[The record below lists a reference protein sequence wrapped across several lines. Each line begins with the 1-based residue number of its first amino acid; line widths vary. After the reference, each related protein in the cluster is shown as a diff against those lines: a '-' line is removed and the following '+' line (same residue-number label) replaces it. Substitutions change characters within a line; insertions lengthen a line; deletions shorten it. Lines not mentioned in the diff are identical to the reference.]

1 MTENLKEKILLAL
14 KEIKLDGMSQN
25 IVELNLISGINI
37 NEGNVQFSIELDDK
51 YKNHASEIIKK
62 SQKIVMNLPEV
73 NSAIAIP
80 TSHKNL
86 TSLKQES
93 SSADKEKNIQ
103 GINKIIAVA
112 SGKGGV
118 GKSTTAIN
126 IAISIKKNGYNVGIL
141 DADIYGPSLPKLI
154 GSNQKPESDGKKL
167 NPINAFGLQVMSIG
181 FLVPDDS
188 PTIWRGPMVIS
199 ALTQLLTQ
207 VSWENLD
214 FLIIDLPPGTGDIQ
228 LSLSQKANLSGSVIV
243 STPQDLA
250 LIDARKGLNMFR
262 KVDVPVLGI
271 IENMSFFICPSCNE
285 QTNIFGNG
293 GAKKE
298 AENLGV
304 DFLGAIPLDS
314 EIRSTSDEGIPIT
327 EKDYTSH
334 QSKTYDKIA
343 KKIISKV
350 FKTKISTPKIILD

>member
-1 MTENLKEKILLAL
+1 MTEDLKQKILQAL
-14 KEIKLDGMSQN
+14 KEIKLVGMSKN
-25 IVELNLISGINI
+25 IVELNLVSGINI
-37 NEGNVQFSIELDDK
+37 KNGNVQFSIELDDH
-51 YKNHASEIIKK
+51 YINQASDLIKK
-62 SQKIVMNLPEV
+62 SQKIVLDLPGV

-86 TSLKQES
+86 SRLKQES
-93 SSADKEKNIQ
+93 PSIDKEKNIP
-103 GINKIIAVA
+103 GISKIIAVA

-126 IAISIKKNGYNVGIL
+126 LAISIKNNGYNVGIL

-154 GSNQKPESDGKKL
+154 GSNQKPKSDGKKL

-207 VSWENLD
+207 VSWQNLD

-228 LSLSQKANLSGSVIV
+228 LSLAQKANLSGSIIV

-314 EIRSTSDEGIPIT
+314 EIRSTSDEGMPIT
-327 EKDYTSH
+327 EKNNKSPQTKIYNN
-334 QSKTYDKIA
+334 IA
-343 KKIISKV
+343 KTIISKV
-350 FKTKISTPKIILD
+350 YNIKNTIPKIIFD

>member
-1 MTENLKEKILLAL
+1 MTEDLKEKILHAL
-14 KEIKLDGMSQN
+14 KEIKLSGMSQN
-25 IVELNLISGINI
+25 IVELNLVSGINI
-37 NEGNVQFSIELDDK
+37 KNGNVQFSIELDEK

-62 SQKIVMNLPEV
+62 SQKIVMNIPGV

-80 TSHKNL
+80 TAHKNF
-86 TSLKQES
+86 TRLKQEDS
-93 SSADKEKNIQ
+93 STNNEKNIQ

-126 IAISIKKNGYNVGIL
+126 LAISIKNNGYNVGIL

-167 NPINAFGLQVMSIG
+167 KPINAFGLQVMSIG

-207 VSWENLD
+207 VSWENID

-228 LSLSQKANLSGSVIV
+228 LSLSQKANLSGTIIV

-304 DFLGAIPLDS
+304 EFLGAIPLDS

-327 EKDYTSH
+327 EKNSKSP
-334 QSKTYDKIA
+334 QSKIYNNIA
-343 KKIISKV
+343 KTIISKV
-350 FKTKISTPKIILD
+350 YKIKNSAPKIIFD

>member
-1 MTENLKEKILLAL
+1 MTEDLKQKILQAL
-14 KEIKLDGMSQN
+14 TEIKLVGMSKN
-25 IVELNLISGINI
+25 IVELNLVSGINI
-37 NEGNVQFSIELDDK
+37 KNGNVQFSIELDEN
-51 YKNHASEIIKK
+51 YINQASDLIKK
-62 SQKIVMNLPEV
+62 SQKIVLDLPGV

-80 TSHKNL
+80 TSHKKL
-86 TSLKQES
+86 SRLKQES
-93 SSADKEKNIQ
+93 PSIDEEKNIP
-103 GINKIIAVA
+103 GISKIIAVA

-126 IAISIKKNGYNVGIL
+126 LAISIKNNGYNVGIL

-154 GSNQKPESDGKKL
+154 GSNQKPKSDGKKL

-207 VSWENLD
+207 VSWQNLD

-228 LSLSQKANLSGSVIV
+228 LSLAQKANLSGSIIV

-298 AENLGV
+298 AEDLGV

-314 EIRSTSDEGIPIT
+314 EIRSTSDEGMPIT
-327 EKDYTSH
+327 EKNDKSP
-334 QSKTYDKIA
+334 QSKIYNNIA
-343 KKIISKV
+343 KTIISKV
-350 FKTKISTPKIILD
+350 YEIKNTAPKIIFD

>member
-1 MTENLKEKILLAL
+1 MTEHLKEKILLAL
-14 KEIKLDGMSQN
+14 KEIKLDGVSQD
-25 IVELNLISGINI
+25 IVELNLVSGINI
-37 NEGNVQFSIELDDK
+37 KNGNVQFSIEIDEK
-51 YKNHASEIIKK
+51 YKNYASEIIKK

-73 NSAIAIP
+73 KSAVAIP

-93 SSADKEKNIQ
+93 SSINRENNIE

-126 IAISIKKNGYNVGIL
+126 LAISIKKNGYNVGIL
-141 DADIYGPSLPKLI
+141 DADIYGPSIPKLI
-154 GSNQKPESDGKKL
+154 GSNQKPQSDGKKL
-167 NPINAFGLQVMSIG
+167 KPVNAFGLQVMSIG

-207 VSWENLD
+207 VSWKNLD
-214 FLIIDLPPGTGDIQ
+214 FLIVDLPPGTGDIQ

-304 DFLGAIPLDS
+304 DFLGAIPLDC

-327 EKDYTSH
+327 EKNDKSP
-334 QSKTYDKIA
+334 QSKTYNKIA
-343 KKIISKV
+343 KIIISKV
-350 FKTKISTPKIILD
+350 YKIKNPAPKIIFD